1 MKYSVEVETDS
12 LVYDTPCSS
21 PAAGRQLNWAIEVDY
36 IYCRCVVC
44 GCVGSRTLCTGPERW
59 IVSTVDIV
67 LQVDIRSVEGEVVAV
82 RRVSR
87 IQKEDELLQ
96 KAMRKKSRKVGGVI
110 MKLRVDFRLKL
121 YIYYRCRGRGT
132 GWCSLRRWG
141 C

>member
-1 MKYSVEVETDS
+1 M
-12 LVYDTPCSS
+12 
-21 PAAGRQLNWAIEVDY
+21 
-36 IYCRCVVC
+36 
-44 GCVGSRTLCTGPERW
+44 
-59 IVSTVDIV
+59 VSTVDKDIV

-96 KAMRKKSRKVGGVI
+96 KAMRKKSRKVVGAFSMI
-110 MKLRVDFRLKL
+110 TKLRVDFRLQL
-121 YIYYRCRGRGT
+121 YAISTIDCVWCRCRGRGT

>member
-1 MKYSVEVETDS
+1 M
-12 LVYDTPCSS
+12 
-21 PAAGRQLNWAIEVDY
+21 
-36 IYCRCVVC
+36 
-44 GCVGSRTLCTGPERW
+44 
-59 IVSTVDIV
+59 VSTVDKDIV

-141 C
+141 CSPRRRARSRSRRGGSGSARTIWRSSWSSGTEHVLSVKQLIYTLSICAVKYI

>member
-1 MKYSVEVETDS
+1 M
-12 LVYDTPCSS
+12 
-21 PAAGRQLNWAIEVDY
+21 
-36 IYCRCVVC
+36 
-44 GCVGSRTLCTGPERW
+44 
-59 IVSTVDIV
+59 VSTVDKDIV

-96 KAMRKKSRKVGGVI
+96 KAMRKKSRKVVRAFSETSRG
-110 MKLRVDFRLKL
+110 LSFEAL
-121 YIYYRCRGRGT
+121 YLLLPVCVWCRCRGRGT